1 MVRRPPRP
9 RLPRR
14 LDHGEEAS
22 LVEHLDELRQ
32 RMFVCLGAVVI
43 GCVIGYVL
51 HSHII
56 GWFMQNV
63 PNDVLKSQDQTL
75 LTFTPAESFLT
86 SLWIS
91 IYFGIVLAMPVIFW
105 QVWQFFVPA
114 VDKAHAKL
122 IKYFVF
128 LAWVL
133 AVVGL
138 VFGYFIVLPAALKF
152 LLGFDSDTFSNNLQA
167 KPFLTF
173 CTHVELAMA
182 AVWELPLFVVALTRL
197 GIIKTSS
204 LRKNRRLGY
213 FLVVCLAVALPGV
226 DPVTVF
232 FETLP
237 LVILFEC
244 SIWLSVLLD
253 RRSARMQ
260 RSRGGAAVET

>member
-32 RMFVCLGAVVI
+32 RLFVCLGAIIV
-43 GCVIGYVL
+43 GCVIGFVL
-51 HSHII
+51 HERII
-56 GWFMQNV
+56 HWFVLTV
-63 PNDVLKSQDQTL
+63 PEHVLKEQGDTL

-86 SLWIS
+86 SIWIS
-91 IYFGIVLAMPVIFW
+91 IYFGIVVAMPVIFW
-105 QVWQFFVPA
+105 QLWQFFVPA
-114 VDKAHAKL
+114 VDRAHARL
-122 IKYFVF
+122 IKYFVL

-133 AVVGL
+133 ATVGIL
-138 VFGYFIVLPAALKF
+138 FGYFIVLPAAENF
-152 LLGFDSDTFSNNLQA
+152 LLNFNDNTFSNSLQA

-173 CTHVELAMA
+173 CVHVELAMA
-182 AVWELPLFVVALTRL
+182 LIWELPLFVVALTRL
-197 GIIKTSS
+197 GIVKTSS
-204 LRKNRRLGY
+204 LRRNRRLGY
-213 FLVVCLAVALPGV
+213 FLVVCLAVLLPGV

-237 LVILFEC
+237 LLILFEC

-253 RRSARMQ
+253 RRSARMRT
-260 RSRGGAAVET
+260 RSTAVET

>member
-32 RMFVCLGAVVI
+32 RLFVCLGAVAI
-43 GCVIGYVL
+43 GCVIGFVL
-51 HSHII
+51 HGRII
-56 GWFMQNV
+56 DWFVDQA
-63 PNDVLKSQDQTL
+63 PNKTLTNQQDVLITL
-75 LTFTPAESFLT
+75 TPAESFLT
-86 SLWIS
+86 TLWIS
-91 IYFGIVLAMPVIFW
+91 IYFGIVLALPVIFW
-105 QVWQFFVPA
+105 QVWLFFVPA
-114 VDKAHAKL
+114 VDKQHARL
-122 IKYFVF
+122 IKYFVL
-128 LAWVL
+128 LAWIL
-133 AVVGL
+133 AVIGIL
-138 VFGYFIVLPAALKF
+138 FGYFVVLPAALNF
-152 LLGFDSDTFSNNLQA
+152 LLNFDNDLFSNSLQA

-182 AVWELPLFVVALTRL
+182 IVWELPLFVVGLTRL
-197 GIIKTSS
+197 GILKTSS

-213 FLVVCLAVALPGV
+213 FLVVCLAVLLPGV

-237 LVILFEC
+237 LLILFEA

-253 RRSARMQ
+253 RRSARM
-260 RSRGGAAVET
+260 RHTSGRPAET

>member
-32 RMFVCLGAVVI
+32 RLFICLGALAVGVV
-43 GCVIGYVL
+43 VGYVL
-51 HSHII
+51 HKRII
-56 GWFMQNV
+56 HWF
-63 PNDVLKSQDQTL
+63 VLQAPEDTL
-75 LTFTPAESFLT
+75 KKQGETLFTFTPAESFLT
-86 SLWIS
+86 SIWIS
-91 IYFGIVLAMPVIFW
+91 IYFGFVLAMPVFFW
-105 QVWQFFVPA
+105 QIWQFFVPA
-114 VDKAHAKL
+114 VDRAHAKL

-133 AVVGL
+133 AVVGII
-138 VFGYFIVLPAALKF
+138 FGYFIVLPAALGF
-152 LLGFDSDTFSNNLQA
+152 LLNFNNDTFSNSLQA

-182 AVWELPLFVVALTRL
+182 VVWELPLFVVGLTRL
-197 GIIKTSS
+197 GILKVDK

-213 FLVVCLAVALPGV
+213 FLVACLAVALPGV
-226 DPVTVF
+226 DPVTVT
-232 FETLP
+232 FETVP
-237 LVILFEC
+237 LMLLFEA

-253 RRSARMQ
+253 RRKARM
-260 RSRGGAAVET
+260 RGASDPAVET

>member
-1 MVRRPPRP
+1 MRRF
-9 RLPRR
+9 
-14 LDHGEEAS
+14 
-22 LVEHLDELRQ
+22 LR
-32 RMFVCLGAVVI
+32 
-43 GCVIGYVL
+43 
-51 HSHII
+51 
-56 GWFMQNV
+56 
-63 PNDVLKSQDQTL
+63 
-75 LTFTPAESFLT
+75 SF
-86 SLWIS
+86 
-91 IYFGIVLAMPVIFW
+91 
-105 QVWQFFVPA
+105 
-114 VDKAHAKL
+114 
-122 IKYFVF
+122 
-128 LAWVL
+128 

-138 VFGYFIVLPAALKF
+138 LFGYFIVLPAALKY

-253 RRSARMQ
+253 RRSARLQ